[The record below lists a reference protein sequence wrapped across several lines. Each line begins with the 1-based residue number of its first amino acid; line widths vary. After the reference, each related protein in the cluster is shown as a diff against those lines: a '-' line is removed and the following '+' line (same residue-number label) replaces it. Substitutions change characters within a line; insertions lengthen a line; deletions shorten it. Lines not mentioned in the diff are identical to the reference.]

1 MFFSLYKSL
10 IRTWREHTAMQIAT
24 LTVLTGTFT
33 VITLFFFMHA
43 NLTRILTHW
52 GESVQLAVF
61 LKDSASSEQINQVQS
76 FIKNL
81 DGIDAV
87 KYVSKEAA
95 AETFLKQMGHY
106 APQLLTDPEFGNPLP
121 ASLEVRFKEGVSS
134 DGSYS
139 KMVKIAEKMVTLA
152 GVEDVSYGQG
162 WVENYASLLRVF
174 SSSSYLLIMVLLA
187 GSLLVVGNA
196 IRNAIHQR
204 REEIEIL
211 ELVGATPMNIR
222 LPYIFEGAVLGMLA
236 AGLSLIF
243 CFALYRWQQAVAAK
257 HLGFWGLAN
266 EVGFLGFNQSCMVL
280 LLGLMFGALGSYLC
294 VRRVAT
300 GWAAAERG

>member
-1 MFFSLYKSL
+1 
-10 IRTWREHTAMQIAT
+10 MQFAT

-43 NLTRILTHW
+43 NLTRILSHW

-61 LKDSASSEQINQVQS
+61 LKDSASSDQINQVQN
-76 FIKNL
+76 FIKGL
-81 DGIDAV
+81 DGIDNV
-87 KYVSKEAA
+87 KFVSKEAA
-95 AETFLKQMGHY
+95 AESFQKQMGHY
-106 APQLLTDPEFGNPLP
+106 SPQLLSDPEFGNPLP
-121 ASLEVRFKEGVSS
+121 ASLEIRFLEGVSS
-134 DGSYS
+134 DGSYG
-139 KMVKIAEKMVTLA
+139 KMVKVAEQLARLA

-174 SSSSYLLIMVLLA
+174 SSSSYLLIIVLLA

-204 REEIEIL
+204 REEIEVL
-211 ELVGATPMNIR
+211 ELVGATPMDIR
-222 LPYIFEGAVLGMLA
+222 LPYIFEGAVLGGLA
-236 AGLSLIF
+236 ATSSLLF
-243 CFALYRWQQAVAAK
+243 CFGLYRWQQAVAAK

-266 EVGFLGFNQSCMVL
+266 EVGFLGFNQSITVMS
-280 LLGLMFGALGSYLC
+280 LGILFGAFGSYLC
-294 VRRVAT
+294 VRRIAT